1 MAMRDTS
8 GPYNPLTG
16 SETQTPKG
24 QSPMSAV
31 QPARGRRAA
40 APRGGR
46 PPLLRLR
53 TFLLLVV
60 AGVITGLG
68 IREPIW
74 WFAAGVFVM
83 VLRALDRFVGK

>member
-1 MAMRDTS
+1 
-8 GPYNPLTG
+8 
-16 SETQTPKG
+16 
-24 QSPMSAV
+24 
-31 QPARGRRAA
+31 
-40 APRGGR
+40 
-46 PPLLRLR
+46 
-53 TFLLLVV
+53 V